1 MLTFNSYANT
11 PKCYSDPGRR
21 SSAWYARISEW
32 YSIPKLILCGWPT
45 FLSYLI
51 MPPCQQDKTRGFHW
65 PLGTLGY
72 SIFYQYRDMDVKVL
86 GSYDYDFFQ
95 GFISRYIIF
104 QGVNLHSYL
113 FQGGRLKFLFIG
125 IIFSQGLN
133 CLRFNSRVF
142 MNQQSFF
149 PGHID
154 FLKIWSS
161 KSWIKNGPLARNG
174 LDIK

>member
-1 MLTFNSYANT
+1 MIYTDFRMVFHSKINPLWLAN
-11 PKCYSDPGRR
+11 
-21 SSAWYARISEW
+21 IF
-32 YSIPKLILCGWPT
+32 I
-45 FLSYLI
+45 LSYHA
-51 MPPCQQDKTRGFHW
+51 PCQQDKTRGFHW
-65 PLGTLGY
+65 PLGALGY

-95 GFISRYIIF
+95 GFISRCIIF

-125 IIFSQGLN
+125 IIFSQGSN

-154 FLKIWSS
+154 F
-161 KSWIKNGPLARNG
+161 
-174 LDIK
+174 